1 MKWICV
7 YNILDKVKFMSQE
20 KPFKVVCPAA
30 GFGTRLLPMSPKEM
44 ACIVSKP
51 GIEYIVDEVYT
62 VGMSTVILIISKNK
76 MILTDH
82 FETNTDLENSI
93 KDKKPE
99 LLESL
104 HRFKNLSVISIRQ
117 SLPNGLGHAIF
128 MAKPALTQDEFFVV
142 TLPDMLI
149 DNGSK
154 YMNQMCELARRS
166 NQAVI
171 ALMEVPRETVS
182 SYGIVDGEIDSAG
195 IIHIKGLVEKPSI
208 EAAPSNLAILGR
220 YVLPYR
226 VIDILE
232 QTAPDKGGEIQLTS
246 ALQVLVKESGILGV
260 IIREEIHDIG
270 SPLGF
275 IMANMYY
282 GMKIPN
288 YKEKIARYC
297 SYHNTK

>member
-82 FETNTDLENSI
+82 FETNTDLE
-93 KDKKPE
+93 
-99 LLESL
+99 
-104 HRFKNLSVISIRQ
+104 NLSVISIRQ